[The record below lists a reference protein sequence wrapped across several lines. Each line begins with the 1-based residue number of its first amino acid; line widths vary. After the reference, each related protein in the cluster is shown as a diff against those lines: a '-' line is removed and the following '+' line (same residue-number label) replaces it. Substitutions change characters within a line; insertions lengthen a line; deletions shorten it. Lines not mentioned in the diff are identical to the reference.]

1 MDIKKMFHSGIS
13 FEEFVNMDEDSYKE
27 KTLEVFNSID
37 FSGEFVE
44 RVKSIDKNV
53 KILICAE
60 IWCPDCMINVPVV
73 EKMRN
78 MNNKIEISIVSREG
92 NEEFFKKFNNGEKAR
107 IPTFIFYDEEF
118 NLLGTFIERPR
129 IVKEVYRT
137 DNQTTIIVTMRK
149 YRKGEYTEE
158 TLKDILNTLKY

>member
-1 MDIKKMFHSGIS
+1 MDSKKMFHSGIS
-13 FEEFVNMDEDSYKE
+13 FQDFVNMDEDSYKE

-37 FSGEFVE
+37 FSDEFVE
-44 RVKSIDKNV
+44 RIKSIDKNI

-73 EKMRN
+73 EKMKK
-78 MNNKIEISIVSREG
+78 MNNKIEISIVNREG
-92 NEEFFKKFNNGEKAR
+92 NEDFFKKFSKDEKVK

-137 DNQTTIIVTMRK
+137 GNQTNIIVTMRK
-149 YRKGEYTEE
+149 YRKGEYIEE
-158 TLKDILNTLKY
+158 TLKDILDVLKY